1 MIRTGGRRQDR
12 LANHLCGLLLA
23 RASTGLWRMR
33 GVCIGALGI
42 LNCSLASGRSVADT
56 LTCVWLVLTRN
67 KQMTT
72 KD

>member
-1 MIRTGGRRQDR
+1 
-12 LANHLCGLLLA
+12 
-23 RASTGLWRMR
+23 MR